1 MEKKTATLIEHQQA
15 LYELLIELDRVCKKL
30 HIKYSLFAGT
40 MLGAVRHN
48 GFIPWDDDADI
59 LMSRKEYEKFMKEA
73 DGILDSEKFYLQ
85 REFSEHFPMFFSK
98 LRLNGTACLEKY
110 HPKDVKSHQGVYI
123 DIFPCDD
130 AANTNVGRKIQFLCS
145 KVVIAKSLYARG
157 YETDSALK
165 KLFMYGCRLLPLA
178 PFLRC
183 VKKESPTSDYVHTF
197 LGSASAYEKNIYPR
211 KWFDNSVE
219 LTFEKHKFMVADH
232 YKDILKKIYGDY
244 MKLPPEDERKPI
256 EHAILVDLHHSYE
269 EYENFRDDMEFDVYT
284 KSIR

>member
-30 HIKYSLFAGT
+30 DIKYSLFAGT

-59 LMSRKEYEKFMKEA
+59 VMCRKDYEKFMREA
-73 DGILDSEKFYLQ
+73 DEMLNSQRFYLQ
-85 REFSEHFPMFFSK
+85 KEFSEHFPMFFSK

-123 DIFPCDD
+123 DIFPCDN
-130 AANTNVGRKIQFLCS
+130 AAKTEIGRKIQFLCS

-157 YETDSALK
+157 YETDSILK
-165 KLFMYGCRLLPLA
+165 KIFMFGCRFLPRN

-183 VKKESPTSDYVHTF
+183 VKKGSSTSDYVHTF

-219 LTFEKHKFMVADH
+219 ITFEKHKFLVADH
-232 YKDILKKIYGDY
+232 YDDILNRIYGDY
-244 MKLPPEDERKPI
+244 MKLPPEEERKTK
-256 EHAILVDLHHSYE
+256 EHAILVDLHCSYE
-269 EYENFRDDMEFDVYT
+269 EYEYFRDGMEFDVYT